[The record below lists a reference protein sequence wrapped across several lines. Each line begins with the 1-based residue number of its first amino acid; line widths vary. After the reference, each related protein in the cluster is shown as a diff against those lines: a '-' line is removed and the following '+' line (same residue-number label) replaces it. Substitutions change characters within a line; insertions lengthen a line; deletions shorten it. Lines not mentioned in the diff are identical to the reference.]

1 MSKRSRGDII
11 LSMDLFWIFI
21 VFAVILI
28 SMIIHEVMHGMVSY
42 WLGDNTAK
50 ASGRLTLNPLKH
62 IDPVMT
68 IILPML
74 LYISGGP
81 IFGGA
86 KPVPLN
92 TRKINGGD
100 FGVALVALAGPL
112 SNLFIAFISFG
123 ILAVFSQSNPVVS
136 QIAAVSVKVNLGFMI
151 FNLIPIPPLDGSRV
165 LYAIAPDFA
174 RDIMN
179 KMEKYGFIVVI
190 MLVVV
195 FSTSLTNV
203 ISGIEN
209 EIVKVF
215 MGIFSI

>member
-1 MSKRSRGDII
+1 
-11 LSMDLFWIFI
+11 
-21 VFAVILI
+21 
-28 SMIIHEVMHGMVSY
+28 
-42 WLGDNTAK
+42 
-50 ASGRLTLNPLKH
+50 
-62 IDPVMT
+62 
-68 IILPML
+68 
-74 LYISGGP
+74 
-81 IFGGA
+81 
-86 KPVPLN
+86 
-92 TRKINGGD
+92 
-100 FGVALVALAGPL
+100 
-112 SNLFIAFISFG
+112 
-123 ILAVFSQSNPVVS
+123 
-136 QIAAVSVKVNLGFMI
+136 MI

-165 LYAIAPDFA
+165 LYALAPDFA